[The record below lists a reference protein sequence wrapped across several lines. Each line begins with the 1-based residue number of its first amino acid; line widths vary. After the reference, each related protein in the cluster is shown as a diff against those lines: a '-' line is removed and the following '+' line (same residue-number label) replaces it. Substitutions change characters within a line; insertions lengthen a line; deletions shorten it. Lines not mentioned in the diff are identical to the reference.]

1 MCLFY
6 CELSSESTSLH
17 NIIVMSSATP
27 SSNGNSNQSA
37 AAANSGGPNI
47 SPLAKYKIV
56 FLGDQ
61 GKFLNQ

>member
-1 MCLFY
+1 
-6 CELSSESTSLH
+6 
-17 NIIVMSSATP
+17 MSSATP